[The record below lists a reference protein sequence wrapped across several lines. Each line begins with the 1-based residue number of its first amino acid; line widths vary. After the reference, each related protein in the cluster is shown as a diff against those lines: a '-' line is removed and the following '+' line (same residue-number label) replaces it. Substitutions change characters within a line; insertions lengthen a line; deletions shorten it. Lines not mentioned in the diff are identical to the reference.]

1 MQFDPALPW
10 SYGDGGTI
18 TLNEEVTQE
27 QLLLGRVHLVVDY
40 DDTVVDA
47 TFALSGSQLVAKAED
62 TTVYNVSLDETG
74 HVLTLTAVVNN
85 VMPISA
91 EIVLA
96 PVAGSLKAH
105 KVEGL
110 LDDYC
115 LTCLM
120 TDGTQRALT
129 QGGELILGYQY
140 ALDTALAEFSFE
152 PTPLVETSETKPS
165 PVPFHFIDLYAIV
178 PPSLEL
184 DTIEVSYDYAHYQY
198 DAEAE
203 NASFEVQL
211 LADSVQVD
219 TVNTIVSNDT
229 SPIRIAID
237 NPLPDLTFSPSLP
250 WAVGTGGT
258 VTLNNLNSVTEA
270 ELIAGKLKFTATYNG
285 TAVETHVAKDASDN
299 LHLYNGDDIQMYAIQ
314 IDQTGT
320 AVTLTP
326 ESSGSVITAVRL
338 GTLRHAVEV
347 FADSQCTQKP
357 VIGVVYSYLIV
368 RINKDY
374 GFNEQVT
381 YGNDNNSVTVNT
393 PTEEYPDDKYDI
405 NLYIDWTSNSYESP
419 FTEGQIV
426 ECHAQNIDFVSGLS
440 TEFGPEVYV

>member
-1 MQFDPALPW
+1 M
-10 SYGDGGTI
+10 
-18 TLNEEVTQE
+18 
-27 QLLLGRVHLVVDY
+27 LGRVHLVVDY

-165 PVPFHFIDLYAIV
+165 PVSFRFIDLHNPV
-178 PPSLEL
+178 PTSLEL

-198 DAEAE
+198 DAEEE

-211 LADSVQVD
+211 LADSVQVN

-229 SPIRIAID
+229 SPIRVAID

-285 TAVETHVAKDASDN
+285 SAVDTHVAKDASDN
-299 LHLYNGDDIQMYAIQ
+299 LHLYNDDDIQMYAIQ
-314 IDQTGT
+314 IDQYGKT
-320 AVTLTP
+320 VTLTP
-326 ESSGSVITAVRL
+326 ESSGSVVTAVRI
-338 GTLRHAVEV
+338 GTLRHRIEIY
-347 FADSQCTQKP
+347 ADVLCTARPINGDQYSMLYGQLNSAQNDDEDIIYPGTSPSDSVALTFYEQNNLKYYYMQLHIDWISEYEENTP
-357 VIGVVYSYLIV
+357 MPIGVYRCCTPNNEPLSFDGSTSY
-368 RINKDY
+368 
-374 GFNEQVT
+374 
-381 YGNDNNSVTVNT
+381 
-393 PTEEYPDDKYDI
+393 
-405 NLYIDWTSNSYESP
+405 
-419 FTEGQIV
+419 
-426 ECHAQNIDFVSGLS
+426 
-440 TEFGPEVYV
+440 GPEVYV